1 MIVPAG
7 AASGAGS
14 LYNWRCFAARA
25 SLDMMTTTVMLLTAA
40 SALADAGGSAFTTGG
55 CSVADFGAVADN
67 KTDGTKA
74 FRAAAKSGCAE
85 ILVPPGV
92 WMT

>member
-1 MIVPAG
+1 MCRDDPYFVPR
-7 AASGAGS
+7 
-14 LYNWRCFAARA
+14 YPA
-25 SLDMMTTTVMLLTAA
+25 SLDMMAVVALLAA
-40 SALADAGGSAFTTGG
+40 ATSAAAAAAPGSTGSLDPSSSSTRG

-74 FRAAAKSGCAE
+74 FRAAAKSGCPE

>member
-1 MIVPAG
+1 
-7 AASGAGS
+7 
-14 LYNWRCFAARA
+14 
-25 SLDMMTTTVMLLTAA
+25 MMTTTVIILLAAA
-40 SALADAGGSAFTTGG
+40 SALAAAGGSAFTTGG